1 MLNTSLA
8 ALIMLTTFL
17 MMDDE
22 AIKYL
27 KRKTKNFFNMEP
39 SGDFYSHQI
48 ETKIKPRKQK
58 ETYDRDIYVIDL
70 EM

>member
-1 MLNTSLA
+1 MLNVSLA

-27 KRKTKNFFNMEP
+27 KRRTREFF
-39 SGDFYSHQI
+39 GDFDSHQI
-48 ETKIKPRKQK
+48 ETKTKPRRQK
-58 ETYDRDIYVIDL
+58 ESNVCDIYVIDL